1 MKRALAIAFVVLALL
16 AGGLYWLY
24 TSLDFVVKA
33 AIERFGPDI
42 TGVAVQ
48 VAEVRISAT
57 DGKGTIR
64 GFVLGNPPG
73 FKSPRAVQVGEITV
87 GVEPATLRSDVVVIR
102 DILVDSPQISYELG
116 GGSNNLETIQRNIE
130 RYVKRAGGESGAKE
144 EGGAMAPGRRYVIGR
159 VTLRN
164 ARVTMTNPLL
174 RGGGITFDI
183 PDVDLRDVGRRPN
196 GVTAAEAAKTVTAAL
211 TAKIAQKLL
220 TNLDLLRKGGAEGA
234 IDALR
239 GLLK

>member
-1 MKRALAIAFVVLALL
+1 MKRALVIAVLVLAIIG
-16 AGGLYWLY
+16 GGLYWLY
-24 TSLDFVVKA
+24 TSLDVVVKT

-48 VAEVRISAT
+48 VAQVRISAA

-64 GFVLGNPPG
+64 GFTLGNPPG
-73 FKSPRAVQVGEITV
+73 FKSPRAMQVGEITV
-87 GVEPATLRSDVVVIR
+87 GVEPASLRSDVVVIR

-130 RYVKRAGGESGAKE
+130 RYVKRTAGEGEGREPGSAKT
-144 EGGAMAPGRRYVIGR
+144 AGRRYAIGR

-174 RGGGITFDI
+174 KGGGITFDI
-183 PDVDLRDVGRRPN
+183 PDIDLRDVGRRPN
-196 GVTAAEAAKTVTAAL
+196 GVTAAEAAKTVAAAL

-220 TNLDLLRKGGAEGA
+220 TNLELLRRGGAEGA

>member
-1 MKRALAIAFVVLALL
+1 VKRALIIAVLVLAVVG
-16 AGGLYWLY
+16 GGLYWLY
-24 TSLDFVVKA
+24 TSLDFVVKT

-48 VAEVRISAT
+48 VAQVRISAA

-64 GFVLGNPPG
+64 GFSLGNPPG

-87 GVEPATLRSDVVVIR
+87 GVEPATLRGDVVVIR
-102 DILVDSPQISYELG
+102 EILVDSPQISYELG

-130 RYVKRAGGESGAKE
+130 RYVKRAAGESGKE
-144 EGGAMAPGRRYVIGR
+144 QGGAKPAGRRYVIGR

-174 RGGGITFDI
+174 KGGGITFDI
-183 PDVDLRDVGRRPN
+183 PDIDLRDVGRRPN

-220 TNLDLLRKGGAEGA
+220 TNVELLRRGGAEGA

>member
-1 MKRALAIAFVVLALL
+1 MKRALVIAILVLALIG
-16 AGGLYWLY
+16 AGLYWLY
-24 TSLDFVVKA
+24 TSLDFVVKT

-48 VAEVRISAT
+48 VAQVRISAA

-64 GFVLGNPPG
+64 GFTLGNPPG
-73 FKSPRAVQVGEITV
+73 FKSPRAMQVGEITV

-130 RYVKRAGGESGAKE
+130 RYVKRAAGDGGREQ
-144 EGGAMAPGRRYVIGR
+144 GGANPAGRRYVIGR

-174 RGGGITFDI
+174 KGGGITFDI
-183 PDVDLRDVGRRPN
+183 PDIDLRDVGRRPN
-196 GVTAAEAAKTVTAAL
+196 GVTAAEAAKVVAAAL

-220 TNLDLLRKGGAEGA
+220 TNVELLRRGGAEGA